1 MSFSVVV
8 KHSTFVL
15 MFVGGIIVGSF
26 FNSPVLHYHLSSRG
40 SNQRQLIDDTA
51 ASYPHYFRAR
61 SSNNDIMNKDGWQT
75 VQVFYGSSDH
85 VESLLPHQDQ
95 QKLFS
100 QARQDEVILKLLR
113 NKTMGFF
120 VDLAANDATV
130 LSNTYALER
139 HYGWKGLCIEPNPAY
154 WYNLTHYRNRC
165 QIVGAV
171 MGERRMEQVHF
182 KYVDKEHGGIVGT
195 GFDNGPRHQKW
206 SLKEYTVTL
215 KEVFERTNPPAVID
229 YLSLDVEGAEYF
241 IMKDFPFDLYTFRC
255 MTIERPKDA
264 LKALLEQHGYKNIL
278 RLSKFGE
285 TLWIHSSFEK
295 EMDLTGLEQFHAKQQ
310 WKEAKARMEADKAVT
325 EETTKTA

>member
-1 MSFSVVV
+1 
-8 KHSTFVL
+8 
-15 MFVGGIIVGSF
+15 
-26 FNSPVLHYHLSSRG
+26 
-40 SNQRQLIDDTA
+40 
-51 ASYPHYFRAR
+51 
-61 SSNNDIMNKDGWQT
+61 
-75 VQVFYGSSDH
+75 
-85 VESLLPHQDQ
+85 
-95 QKLFS
+95 
-100 QARQDEVILKLLR
+100 
-113 NKTMGFF
+113 
-120 VDLAANDATV
+120 
-130 LSNTYALER
+130 
-139 HYGWKGLCIEPNPAY
+139 
-154 WYNLTHYRNRC
+154 
-165 QIVGAV
+165 VGAV